1 MILAAKRELADGMT
15 KFLRRAAIVL
25 AVAATALYAALL
37 VLLYTDQRAML
48 FVRGRQARAPDPQY
62 QVRTLSERDGTR
74 LTVWQAPPAHA
85 VAPVIV
91 FFYGNAGTL
100 SDFARIGETFLDQ
113 GYGVV
118 LASYRG
124 YSGNN
129 GSPSEAGLMTDAR
142 TVLSALAAGHGPVI
156 LWGQS
161 LGTGVAARMASEGRG
176 ALLILQSPYT
186 SVADVAA
193 RRFPVFPVHWLMR
206 DPFDTYSLLPKIT
219 VPVLIMSGTVDRTVP
234 FDMGETLAQRFGA
247 KATFV
252 PFPGEGHELSEAGV
266 QAVAAKWLRAQR
278 SRFRARPG

>member
-1 MILAAKRELADGMT
+1 M
-15 KFLRRAAIVL
+15 LRLLRVGAVTL
-25 AVAATALYAALL
+25 AVAATAFYIAVL
-37 VLLYTDQRAML
+37 VLLYAGQRDML

-74 LTVWQAPPAHA
+74 LTVWQAPPARA
-85 VAPVIV
+85 DAPVIV

-100 SDFARIGETFLDQ
+100 SDFARIGEAFLDQ

-124 YSGNN
+124 YSGNG
-129 GSPSEAGLMTDAR
+129 GSPSEVGLMTDAR
-142 TVLSALAAGHGPVI
+142 AVLDALVTGHGPVV

-161 LGTGVAARMASEGRG
+161 LGTGVAARMAAEGRG

-193 RRFPVFPVHWLMR
+193 RRFPAFPVHWLMK
-206 DPFDTYSLLPKIT
+206 DPFDTYALLPKIT

-234 FDMGETLAQRFGA
+234 FDMGETLAARFGA
-247 KATFV
+247 RATFV
-252 PFPGEGHELSEAGV
+252 PFAGEGHELSEAGV
-266 QAVAAKWLRAQR
+266 QAVAARWLRTHMFLA
-278 SRFRARPG
+278 AK